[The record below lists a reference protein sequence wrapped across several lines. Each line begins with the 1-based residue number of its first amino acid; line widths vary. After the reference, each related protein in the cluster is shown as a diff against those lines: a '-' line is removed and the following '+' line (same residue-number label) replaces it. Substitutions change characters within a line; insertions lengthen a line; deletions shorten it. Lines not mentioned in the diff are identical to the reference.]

1 MKRKY
6 IWISIAI
13 VATACLAFYFWPRQI
28 GYIKIDASGATATLQ
43 LRGGLF
49 SKKTVTSGAQ
59 SAAVR
64 AGLHDPQ
71 RLYLRREQN
80 GDTWQIDSRGP
91 WGKLARIK
99 VEKNE
104 TTVLKLGPPLLIKPG
119 VSSRGSQVLI
129 DFSIIGQAEERYG
142 NVITKNGRRAST
154 PGLKIMD
161 KAGNV
166 LAAGK
171 FEYG

>member
-1 MKRKY
+1 MKKKN
-6 IWISIAI
+6 IWIFIVI
-13 VATACLAFYFWPRQI
+13 VAAACLVFYFWPRQI
-28 GYIKIDASGATATLQ
+28 GYIKIDASGASATLQ

-64 AGLHDPQ
+64 AQWHHPQ
-71 RLYLRREQN
+71 QLQLRGTQN

-91 WGKLARIK
+91 WGKLNSIK
-99 VEKNE
+99 VRKDE
-104 TTVLKLGPPLLIKPG
+104 TTLLKLGPPLLIKPG

-129 DFSIIGQAEERYG
+129 DFSITGRAGERYG
-142 NVITKNGRRAST
+142 SVITKNGRRVST
-154 PGLKIMD
+154 PGVKIMD
-161 KAGNV
+161 ETGNI